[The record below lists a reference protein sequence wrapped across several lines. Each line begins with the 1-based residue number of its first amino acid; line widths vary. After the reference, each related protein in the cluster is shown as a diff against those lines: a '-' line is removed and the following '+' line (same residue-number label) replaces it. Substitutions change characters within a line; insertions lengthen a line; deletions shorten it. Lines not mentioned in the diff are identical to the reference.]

1 MAQEVTIGGDRLGSG
16 QKQQIELHDYK
27 MNSFNQSQIFRSS
40 IAPGLLYPFLRLVG
54 TNHGTF
60 DIDLSTI
67 CRTLPTMG
75 PLFGSFKLQI
85 DLFSVPFRLYQGI
98 LHNNPL
104 ELGLNMNKVY
114 LPKIR
119 ITTIEGS
126 AAPRVI
132 GANDDNRQINDTALM
147 KYLGLSGIGTNPEIE
162 EDVDP
167 ENRLGNV
174 TRKIQ
179 CVPVLAYYDIFK
191 CYYSNKQEEN
201 AYVITP
207 GTVRQNTTHLTSLY
221 LEKNGQT
228 QFYNPYTSQT
238 IEFTKDEVE
247 IPQIK
252 LILYYVVNQKETFE
266 LTEAVKQK
274 IKDTQL
280 VTISYSDFAE
290 EEYEVIF
297 DEMTIQDII
306 DDELWIIQSEEWRL
320 NKLPGDQ
327 YPYTIEYTLNITNQH
342 RFPGNIHPHFT
353 NIKEIMLPT
362 ININFENYYS
372 DIHLEPFALKNID
385 IMRQAILN
393 KAELNYEFILG
404 LNGNDDWKPT
414 SGEDN
419 TGLPYSTL
427 FKKTTEGITYN
438 AFALNGLVTKTYQSD
453 MYTSFLKTDFVEQI
467 RNLTTL
473 DATNGITQ
481 DDLILNE
488 KIYELLNRI
497 LVSGATYQDWQDAVY
512 GEGAVRMCET
522 PMYIGGM
529 SAEVAFDEV
538 VSMSATDINGDASP
552 LGTLAGKGQDTGH
565 KGGKNIH
572 VTMKEPGFVMGI
584 VSLTPRISYSQGNEW
599 DLTELETLD
608 DLHKPE
614 LDGIGFQEI
623 PAEQVAWWTTKIT
636 DDSSDTPVRQSY
648 GMTTA
653 WMNYQTAVDKCF
665 GDFANGQGYSFM
677 VLNRGYEHDPDNVDG
692 IKDATS
698 YIDPAKFNYAFA
710 VQDLFAQNFWINIKS
725 DVVAR
730 RKMGAQQLPNL

>member
-1 MAQEVTIGGDRLGSG
+1 MAQEVTLGGDRLGSG
-16 QKQQIELHDYK
+16 QKQKVELHDYK

-40 IAPGLLYPFLRLVG
+40 LAPGLLYPFCRLLG

-60 DIDLSTI
+60 DIDINTI
-67 CRTLPTMG
+67 ARTLPTLG

-85 DLFSVPFRLYQGI
+85 DLFSVPFRLYQGM
-98 LHNNPL
+98 LHNNPT
-104 ELGLNMNKVY
+104 EIGLQMNKVY
-114 LPKIR
+114 LPKIV
-119 ITTIEGS
+119 IDTIEGS
-126 AAPRVI
+126 EAPRVI
-132 GANDDNRQINDTALM
+132 GSNDDNRQINDTSLM
-147 KYLGLSGIGTNPEIE
+147 KYLGLSGIGTNPQIE
-162 EDVDP
+162 ENEEGSRAETVS
-167 ENRLGNV
+167 
-174 TRKIQ
+174 RKIQ
-179 CVPVLAYYDIFK
+179 CVPILAYYEIFK

-207 GTVRQNTTHLTSLY
+207 GTVRDNTTEIKGLY
-221 LEKNGQT
+221 IEKNGQI
-228 QFYNPYTSQT
+228 QWYNPYNYQE
-238 IEFTKDEVE
+238 IEFTKDEIE

-252 LILYYVVNQKETFE
+252 IIMYYVLNQKETFE
-266 LTEAVKQK
+266 LTDKCKQK
-274 IKDTQL
+274 IKDTQNL
-280 VTISYSDFAE
+280 DIIWSDFDE
-290 EEYEVIF
+290 ENEYQIDFEG
-297 DEMTIQDII
+297 TIQ
-306 DDELWIIQSEEWRL
+306 ELQDRYRWAIQSEEWRL
-320 NKLPGDQ
+320 NKLPGDE
-327 YPYTIEYTLNITNQH
+327 YPYTIEYTLNIANQH
-342 RFPGNIHPHFT
+342 AFMTPPAHRHAT
-353 NIKEIMLPT
+353 NIKYLNINNV
-362 ININFENYYS
+362 NINFETYYS

-385 IMRQAILN
+385 LMRYAILN
-393 KAELNYEFILG
+393 KAEFNYEFTLG
-404 LNGNDDWKPT
+404 LNSDWNKT
-414 SGEDN
+414 SGQDG

-427 FKKTTEGITYN
+427 FKKTTEGITFN

-453 MYTSFLKTDFVEQI
+453 MYSNFLKSDYVEMI
-467 RNLTTL
+467 RSLTTI

-538 VSMSATDINGDASP
+538 VSMSATDIQGDNSP
-552 LGTLAGKGQDTGH
+552 LGTLAGKGMDVKH

-572 VTMKEPGFVMGI
+572 VTMKEPGYIIGI

-599 DLTELETLD
+599 DLTEISTLD

-623 PAEQVAWWTTKIT
+623 PAEQVAWWTTNI
-636 DDSSDTPVRQSY
+636 DDNANTTPVRQSL

-653 WMNYQTAVDKCF
+653 WMNYQTAVDKCY

-692 IKDATS
+692 IKDFTS

-710 VQDLFAQNFWINIKS
+710 VQDLYAQNFWINIKS
-725 DVVAR
+725 DIVAR